1 MKYTGLFL
9 GSFNPVHQGHLI
21 LAETFASL
29 EDMKE
34 VWLVVSPQNPFKSN
48 EKLMDFETR
57 VQWAQEAI
65 KDNPKLRV
73 SSIEKELSVPSYT
86 IHTLEALTESYP
98 ERDFVLL
105 LGEDQLAGFQGW
117 HRYQE
122 ILSLVP
128 LWVYPRH
135 HTNSPHQHTN
145 SPHQVEFPFRLLDAP
160 KIEISS
166 TYIRERIRSGL
177 SVRYLLPETIWIS
190 CSRHPF
196 WCG

>member
-65 KDNPKLRV
+65 KNNPKLRV

-86 IHTLEALTESYP
+86 IHTLKALRESNP

-105 LGEDQLAGFQGW
+105 LGEDQLAGFHGW

-135 HTNSPHQHTN
+135 HAN

-166 TYIRERIRSGL
+166 TYIRERIQSGL

-190 CSRHPF
+190 CSKHPF

>member
-29 EDMKE
+29 EDMME

-57 VQWAQEAI
+57 VLWAQESI
-65 KDNPKLRV
+65 KDNPRLRV
-73 SSIEKELSVPSYT
+73 SSIEKDLSVPSYT
-86 IHTLEALTESYP
+86 IHTLEALIKSCP
-98 ERDFVLL
+98 DRNFVLL
-105 LGEDQLAGFQGW
+105 VGEDQLAGFHRW
-117 HRYQE
+117 HRYRD
-122 ILSLVP
+122 ILACVP

-135 HTNSPHQHTN
+135 NTNFSTP
-145 SPHQVEFPFRLLDAP
+145 VEFPYRLLEAP

-177 SVRYLLPETIWIS
+177 SVRYLLPEAIWIS
-190 CSRHPF
+190 CSKHHF

>member
-34 VWLVVSPQNPFKSN
+34 VWLVVSPQNPFKPN

-65 KDNPKLRV
+65 KDNPRLRV

-86 IHTLEALTESYP
+86 IHTLEALRESYP

-135 HTNSPHQHTN
+135 HTNSSHQQTN

-166 TYIRERIRSGL
+166 TYIRDRIRSGL
-177 SVRYLLPETIWIS
+177 SVRYLLPEAIWIS
-190 CSRHPF
+190 CSKHPF

>member
-48 EKLMDFETR
+48 EKDFETR
-57 VQWAQEAI
+57 VLWVQEAI
-65 KDNPKLRV
+65 KDNPKLKV
-73 SSIEKELSVPSYT
+73 NCIEKELSLPSYT
-86 IHTLEALTESYP
+86 IHTLEALMQSFP
-98 ERDFVLL
+98 DRDFVLL
-105 LGEDQLAGFQGW
+105 LGEDQLAGFHRW
-117 HRYQE
+117 HRHQE
-122 ILSLVP
+122 ILAMVSV
-128 LWVYPRH
+128 WVYPRH
-135 HTNSPHQHTN
+135 QTNTPV
-145 SPHQVEFPFRLLDAP
+145 QVDFPYRLLEAP

-190 CSRHPF
+190 CSKHPF

>member
-57 VQWAQEAI
+57 VLWAQEAI
-65 KDNPKLRV
+65 KDNPKLKV
-73 SSIEKELSVPSYT
+73 NSIEKELSLPSYT
-86 IHTLEALTESYP
+86 IHTLEALMQSFP
-98 ERDFVLL
+98 DRDFVLL
-105 LGEDQLAGFQGW
+105 LGEDQLAGFHRW

-122 ILSLVP
+122 ILAMVP
-128 LWVYPRH
+128 VWVYPRH
-135 HTNSPHQHTN
+135 QANTPV
-145 SPHQVEFPFRLLDAP
+145 QVDFPYRLLEAP

-177 SVRYLLPETIWIS
+177 SVRYLLPENIWIS
-190 CSRHPF
+190 CSKHPF

>member
-48 EKLMDFETR
+48 EKIMDFETR

-86 IHTLEALTESYP
+86 IHTLEALRESYP

-105 LGEDQLAGFQGW
+105 LGEDQLAGFHAW

-135 HTNSPHQHTN
+135 HTNSSHQHTN

-177 SVRYLLPETIWIS
+177 SVRYLLPEAIWIS
-190 CSRHPF
+190 CSKHPF

>member
-9 GSFNPVHQGHLI
+9 GSFNPIHQGHLI

-48 EKLMDFETR
+48 EKLMDFESR
-57 VQWAQEAI
+57 FHWVQESI
-65 KDNPKLRV
+65 KDNPSLKA
-73 SSIEKELSVPSYT
+73 SSIEKDLSIPSYT
-86 IHTLEALTESYP
+86 IHTLEALIQSNP

-105 LGEDQLAGFQGW
+105 LGEDQLAGFPLW
-117 HRYQE
+117 HRYRE
-122 ILSLVP
+122 ILDMVP

-135 HTNSPHQHTN
+135 CLNSDVPI
-145 SPHQVEFPFRLLDAP
+145 EFPYRLLVAP

-166 TYIRERIRSGL
+166 TYIRERIRAGL
-177 SVRYLLPETIWIS
+177 SVRYLLPEPIWKT
-190 CSRHPF
+190 CSKDPF

>member
-9 GSFNPVHQGHLI
+9 GSFNPVHQGHLV

-29 EDMKE
+29 EDMEE
-34 VWLVVSPQNPFKSN
+34 VWLVVSPQNPFKAD

-57 VQWAQEAI
+57 VHWVQESI

-73 SSIEKELSVPSYT
+73 SCIEKDLSVPSYT
-86 IHTLEALTESYP
+86 IHTLEAIRESFP
-98 ERDFVLL
+98 DRNFVLL
-105 LGEDQLAGFQGW
+105 LGEDQLAGFHGW

-135 HTNSPHQHTN
+135 HTNSPHQ
-145 SPHQVEFPFRLLDAP
+145 VEFPFRLLEAP

-177 SVRYLLPETIWIS
+177 SVRYLLPEAIWIS
-190 CSRHPF
+190 CSKHPF

>member
-65 KDNPKLRV
+65 KDNPRLRV

-86 IHTLEALTESYP
+86 INTLEALRESYP
-98 ERDFVLL
+98 DRHFVLL
-105 LGEDQLAGFQGW
+105 LGEDQLAGFHGW

-145 SPHQVEFPFRLLDAP
+145 SPHQVEFPFRLLEAP

-177 SVRYLLPETIWIS
+177 SVRYLLPEAIWIS
-190 CSRHPF
+190 CSKHPF

>member
-1 MKYTGLFL
+1 MRYTGVFL

-65 KDNPKLRV
+65 KDNPRLRV
-73 SSIEKELSVPSYT
+73 SSIEKELSLPSYT
-86 IHTLEALTESYP
+86 IHTLEALKESYP

-105 LGEDQLAGFQGW
+105 LGEDQLAGFHGW
-117 HRYQE
+117 HRFQE

-135 HTNSPHQHTN
+135 HTNSPHQ
-145 SPHQVEFPFRLLDAP
+145 QVEFPFRLLEAP
-160 KIEISS
+160 KIDISS
-166 TYIRERIRSGL
+166 TYIRERILSGL
-177 SVRYLLPETIWIS
+177 SVRYLLPEAIWIS
-190 CSRHPF
+190 CSKHPF

>member
-1 MKYTGLFL
+1 
-9 GSFNPVHQGHLI
+9 
-21 LAETFASL
+21 
-29 EDMKE
+29 
-34 VWLVVSPQNPFKSN
+34 LVVSPQNPFKSN

-73 SSIEKELSVPSYT
+73 SSIEKELSLPSYT
-86 IHTLEALTESYP
+86 IHTLEVLKESYP

-105 LGEDQLAGFQGW
+105 LGEDQLAGFHGW

-135 HTNSPHQHTN
+135 HTNSSHQHTN
-145 SPHQVEFPFRLLDAP
+145 SPLQVEFPFRLLDAP

-177 SVRYLLPETIWIS
+177 SVRYLLPESIWIS
-190 CSRHPF
+190 CSKHPF

>member
-1 MKYTGLFL
+1 
-9 GSFNPVHQGHLI
+9 
-21 LAETFASL
+21 
-29 EDMKE
+29 MKE

-48 EKLMDFETR
+48 EKIMDFETR

-86 IHTLEALTESYP
+86 IHTLEALRESYP

-105 LGEDQLAGFQGW
+105 LGEDQLAGFHGW

-128 LWVYPRH
+128 LWVY
-135 HTNSPHQHTN
+135 
-145 SPHQVEFPFRLLDAP
+145 
-160 KIEISS
+160 
-166 TYIRERIRSGL
+166 
-177 SVRYLLPETIWIS
+177 
-190 CSRHPF
+190 
-196 WCG
+196 

>member
-48 EKLMDFETR
+48 EKLLGFETR
-57 VQWAQEAI
+57 VRWVQEAI
-65 KDNPKLRV
+65 QDNPKLRV
-73 SSIEKELSVPSYT
+73 CSIEKELSLPSYT
-86 IHTLEALTESYP
+86 IHTLEALKESCP

-105 LGEDQLAGFQGW
+105 LGEDQLPGFHGW

-135 HTNSPHQHTN
+135 HTNSSHQHPN
-145 SPHQVEFPFRLLDAP
+145 STHQVGFPYRLLEAP

-166 TYIRERIRSGL
+166 TYVRERIRSGL
-177 SVRYLLPETIWIS
+177 SVRYLLPEAIWIS
-190 CSRHPF
+190 CSKHPF

>member
-29 EDMKE
+29 EDMRE

-48 EKLMDFETR
+48 EKLMDFDTR

-73 SSIEKELSVPSYT
+73 SSIEKELSLPSYT
-86 IHTLEALTESYP
+86 IHTLEALRESYP
-98 ERDFVLL
+98 DRHFVLL
-105 LGEDQLAGFQGW
+105 LGEDQLAGFHGW
-117 HRYQE
+117 YRYQE

-135 HTNSPHQHTN
+135 QTNSPQK
-145 SPHQVEFPFRLLDAP
+145 QAEFPFRLLEAP

-177 SVRYLLPETIWIS
+177 SVRYLLPEAIWIS
-190 CSRHPF
+190 CSKHPF

>member
-65 KDNPKLRV
+65 KDNPRLRV

-86 IHTLEALTESYP
+86 IHTLEALRESYP

-105 LGEDQLAGFQGW
+105 LGEDQLAGFHAW

-135 HTNSPHQHTN
+135 HTNSSHQQTN

-166 TYIRERIRSGL
+166 TYIRKRIRSGL
-177 SVRYLLPETIWIS
+177 SVRYLLPEAIWIS
-190 CSRHPF
+190 CSKHPF